1 MSKRSRK
8 YREAVKMLDRNKLYS
23 PQEAA
28 ELVSKV
34 SYTSF
39 VSSID
44 IAINT
49 QANPK
54 YNDQNLRA
62 TLSLPHGNGKQV
74 KVAAFVSDDK
84 RAELTKAGAD
94 IV

>member
-1 MSKRSRK
+1 MAKRSRK
-8 YREAVKMLDRNKLYS
+8 YREALKLIDKNKTYTPL
-23 PQEAA
+23 EAA
-28 ELVSKV
+28 ELITKI

-62 TLSLPHGNGKQV
+62 TLSLPHGNGKTV
-74 KVAAFVSDDK
+74 RVAAFVSDDK
-84 RAELTKAGAD
+84 RAELSKA
-94 IV
+94 